1 MLSSKGCIE
10 YIERKENNEMKS
22 IGYNGPILFSLQIK
36 KLCYN
41 KIKKTFYRK
50 GGGQHKMADMSK
62 LMYKLQTA
70 LKQKGYIIYIN
81 TQQFYSKEQ
90 DRLIKVYILKHGKD
104 ELLKT
109 ASQIKVV
116 KALNEIW
123 QEVKNEEG
131 DK

>member
-1 MLSSKGCIE
+1 
-10 YIERKENNEMKS
+10 
-22 IGYNGPILFSLQIK
+22 
-36 KLCYN
+36 
-41 KIKKTFYRK
+41 
-50 GGGQHKMADMSK
+50 MADMSK

-70 LKQKGYIIYIN
+70 SKQKGYIIYIN
-81 TQQFYSKEQ
+81 TQQFYSEEQ

-131 DK
+131 NK

>member
-1 MLSSKGCIE
+1 
-10 YIERKENNEMKS
+10 
-22 IGYNGPILFSLQIK
+22 
-36 KLCYN
+36 
-41 KIKKTFYRK
+41 
-50 GGGQHKMADMSK
+50 MADMSK

-81 TQQFYSKEQ
+81 TQQFYSEEQ
-90 DRLIKVYILKHGKD
+90 DRLIKVYILKHGKE

-131 DK
+131 NK

>member
-1 MLSSKGCIE
+1 
-10 YIERKENNEMKS
+10 
-22 IGYNGPILFSLQIK
+22 
-36 KLCYN
+36 
-41 KIKKTFYRK
+41 
-50 GGGQHKMADMSK
+50 MADMSK

-70 LKQKGYIIYIN
+70 LKQKGVIIYIN
-81 TQQFYSKEQ
+81 TQQFYSEEQ

-131 DK
+131 NK

>member
-1 MLSSKGCIE
+1 
-10 YIERKENNEMKS
+10 
-22 IGYNGPILFSLQIK
+22 
-36 KLCYN
+36 
-41 KIKKTFYRK
+41 
-50 GGGQHKMADMSK
+50 MADMSK

-90 DRLIKVYILKHGKD
+90 DRLIKIYILKRGKD

-109 ASQIKVV
+109 ASQIKVIN
-116 KALNEIW
+116 KLNEIW

>member
-1 MLSSKGCIE
+1 
-10 YIERKENNEMKS
+10 
-22 IGYNGPILFSLQIK
+22 
-36 KLCYN
+36 
-41 KIKKTFYRK
+41 
-50 GGGQHKMADMSK
+50 MADMSK

-81 TQQFYSKEQ
+81 TQQFYSEEQ

-116 KALNEIW
+116 KTLNEIW
-123 QEVKNEEG
+123 QEVRNDEERN
-131 DK
+131 K

>member
-1 MLSSKGCIE
+1 
-10 YIERKENNEMKS
+10 
-22 IGYNGPILFSLQIK
+22 
-36 KLCYN
+36 
-41 KIKKTFYRK
+41 
-50 GGGQHKMADMSK
+50 MADMSK

-81 TQQFYSKEQ
+81 TQQFYSEEQ
-90 DRLIKVYILKHGKD
+90 DRLIKVYIIKHGKD

-123 QEVKNEEG
+123 QEVRNDEERN
-131 DK
+131 K

>member
-1 MLSSKGCIE
+1 
-10 YIERKENNEMKS
+10 
-22 IGYNGPILFSLQIK
+22 
-36 KLCYN
+36 
-41 KIKKTFYRK
+41 
-50 GGGQHKMADMSK
+50 MADMSK

-81 TQQFYSKEQ
+81 TQQFYSEEQ

-109 ASQIKVV
+109 ASQIKVIN
-116 KALNEIW
+116 KLNEIW

-131 DK
+131 DE

>member
-1 MLSSKGCIE
+1 
-10 YIERKENNEMKS
+10 
-22 IGYNGPILFSLQIK
+22 
-36 KLCYN
+36 
-41 KIKKTFYRK
+41 
-50 GGGQHKMADMSK
+50 MADMSK

-81 TQQFYSKEQ
+81 TQQFYSEEQ

-109 ASQIKVV
+109 ASQIKVIN
-116 KALNEIW
+116 KLNEIW

-131 DK
+131 N

>member
-1 MLSSKGCIE
+1 
-10 YIERKENNEMKS
+10 
-22 IGYNGPILFSLQIK
+22 
-36 KLCYN
+36 
-41 KIKKTFYRK
+41 
-50 GGGQHKMADMSK
+50 MADMSK

-81 TQQFYSKEQ
+81 TQQFYSEEQ

-116 KALNEIW
+116 RALNELW

-131 DK
+131 NK

>member
-1 MLSSKGCIE
+1 
-10 YIERKENNEMKS
+10 
-22 IGYNGPILFSLQIK
+22 
-36 KLCYN
+36 
-41 KIKKTFYRK
+41 
-50 GGGQHKMADMSK
+50 MADMSK

-81 TQQFYSKEQ
+81 TQQFYSEEQ

-116 KALNEIW
+116 KALNELW

>member
-1 MLSSKGCIE
+1 
-10 YIERKENNEMKS
+10 
-22 IGYNGPILFSLQIK
+22 
-36 KLCYN
+36 
-41 KIKKTFYRK
+41 
-50 GGGQHKMADMSK
+50 MADMSK

-81 TQQFYSKEQ
+81 TQQFYSEEQ

-109 ASQIKVV
+109 ASQIKVIN
-116 KALNEIW
+116 KLNEIW
-123 QEVKNEEG
+123 QEVKNEER

>member
-1 MLSSKGCIE
+1 
-10 YIERKENNEMKS
+10 
-22 IGYNGPILFSLQIK
+22 
-36 KLCYN
+36 
-41 KIKKTFYRK
+41 
-50 GGGQHKMADMSK
+50 MADMSK

-81 TQQFYSKEQ
+81 TKQFYSEEQ

-123 QEVKNEEG
+123 QEVRNGEEG
-131 DK
+131 NK

>member
-1 MLSSKGCIE
+1 
-10 YIERKENNEMKS
+10 
-22 IGYNGPILFSLQIK
+22 
-36 KLCYN
+36 
-41 KIKKTFYRK
+41 
-50 GGGQHKMADMSK
+50 MADMSK
-62 LMYKLQTA
+62 IMYKLQTA

-81 TQQFYSKEQ
+81 TQQFYSEEQ

-109 ASQIKVV
+109 ASQIKVIN
-116 KALNEIW
+116 KLNEIW